1 MSFKF
6 FRNPHAQRA
15 VSVLTGIAF
24 AGSLLLSACGG
35 GATSSGMPQQSSA
48 VSSATKLPASGKA
61 PMFKT
66 PKLSGAKTSNRIA
79 VTATSAAGT
88 GTVQL
93 QLPADGDAE
102 SLAVTLNG
110 KDISGRFMTSGCADG
125 ECMKATVT
133 ATDGYAVKNVVNA
146 SVRKKTGGMASGRIR
161 FAAAGAATSV
171 ANATPASQATALSVT
186 PNAAANATDS
196 DPNDVCDTTAMCPP
210 WMPPSVTFNTLSPG
224 GWKIGSPWI
233 EVNGQKLPGTVSP
246 TCNGAKYVVVVLDR
260 QTLLEKTAAP
270 EASPECFSDSGSLAY
285 GLGNLAASDLAI
297 VGTLLG
303 QVADANL
310 DTTHIGGSAWAKAA
324 PNLVPISY
332 MAIGAAG
339 QPSGSAYENYDRSA
353 LGIGDPQF
361 NVFATGTLQEDAN
374 GNYAFQSSDVIE
386 YAVSPNDPGYF
397 IANTTGSVIAMNL
410 PADLAFPMGALGPLR
425 VIYTLPVPNTP
436 TAPFNGLWLLVLD
449 RTTLQPIPAQPC
461 SGSTFVTPSVL
472 VQPCGNTYAVSGQ
485 VPQSAATANWIRLA
499 GDLSSLG
506 TYQLAILVSVNTV
519 GNTDQATTFQS
530 QEQQQGNPGFPTF
543 AAALQ
548 NIGGSYT
555 LVAGPT
561 FSKTDSYSLVG
572 FNGASNALVGGVA
585 EASTELQQ
593 QGQFGVL
600 HGTLQR
606 NRNGLYQPG
615 QTSQEPQPVFAAK
628 GGLDDSDFAMAIE
641 SVQQPVDWPSSSVL
655 TLLPG
660 ASSNPGQHAAYRFIS
675 HWLLAGYY
683 VKGIAGPHQDDL
695 HYFFSGSSNTWIDY
709 HTMDAANLPFPA
721 TGTWPGFG
729 CLTTTASTCTFQA
742 PGDSAATSFTTADF
756 NAVKAQMSLEVQYLT
771 NMLQFLVTGSTNM
784 KDVVAAGNAN
794 VGLALTGAAATI
806 LGSKFANEQ
815 QLSPATQ
822 VNFSWQSLLGLM
834 GGIASTIANAEGV
847 GELLGPEAW
856 AAASPSAQ
864 KAIKNGVGI
873 SNTIGA
879 LLATIGSGGSLTSKT
894 NGSGIPQPF
903 VQFTTT
909 IGQLA
914 NGELQSQLIVG
925 FDVLSDNLTS
935 DWARLQGIG
944 PRVVDVN
951 DPLYAPNQISQS
963 TALQSLTNASAQTF
977 YFSLLPSFYHVDVWP
992 GVVYTATEN
1001 GTWFQ
1006 PGVGSSQ
1013 GSANPQC
1020 HAFYL
1025 SPNQTPN
1032 PGHLSIY
1039 QGMAPATIG
1048 APLLFNP
1055 DIGFSDIFV
1064 IAGTA
1069 KNPNTKSAFIP
1080 SIDPDLATVLFA
1092 PDQLNIAMQQFVAAN
1107 GPMLQNV
1114 ATQNGNPSGWA
1125 DDMVCDLS
1133 SYSPNGPQAPVP
1145 PPPGKDWFGNTVTT
1159 TTLTSATSN
1168 TLGQDTVLTAV
1179 VKAGDQPVAGGIM
1192 YFSIDGQVV
1201 GKAIV
1206 GADGTATLTLPEATL
1221 GKHSVQADYAPPSG
1235 YAASSTDP
1243 TTLGVYA
1250 GSPDLTV
1257 VAASTS
1263 LDVSYDKP
1271 SQPLALTIG
1280 SVSGMTGDVQ
1290 LSCTGLPAGMSC
1302 KFDTPT
1308 PALTA
1313 DGSVQ
1318 VAVVIGPSVVTEAAL
1333 GLLFLP
1339 MLMIGWRREDGS
1351 MRRRALPALLALCM
1365 AATALT
1371 GCSGDSSSIPRETGT
1386 KTVLINAA
1394 VGGVSRSVAV
1404 DVHID

>member
-1 MSFKF
+1 
-6 FRNPHAQRA
+6 
-15 VSVLTGIAF
+15 
-24 AGSLLLSACGG
+24 
-35 GATSSGMPQQSSA
+35 
-48 VSSATKLPASGKA
+48 
-61 PMFKT
+61 
-66 PKLSGAKTSNRIA
+66 
-79 VTATSAAGT
+79 
-88 GTVQL
+88 
-93 QLPADGDAE
+93 
-102 SLAVTLNG
+102 
-110 KDISGRFMTSGCADG
+110 
-125 ECMKATVT
+125 
-133 ATDGYAVKNVVNA
+133 
-146 SVRKKTGGMASGRIR
+146 
-161 FAAAGAATSV
+161 
-171 ANATPASQATALSVT
+171 
-186 PNAAANATDS
+186 
-196 DPNDVCDTTAMCPP
+196 
-210 WMPPSVTFNTLSPG
+210 
-224 GWKIGSPWI
+224 
-233 EVNGQKLPGTVSP
+233 
-246 TCNGAKYVVVVLDR
+246 
-260 QTLLEKTAAP
+260 
-270 EASPECFSDSGSLAY
+270 
-285 GLGNLAASDLAI
+285 
-297 VGTLLG
+297 
-303 QVADANL
+303 
-310 DTTHIGGSAWAKAA
+310 
-324 PNLVPISY
+324 

-339 QPSGSAYENYDRSA
+339 QPSGSAYENYDNTSPGA
-353 LGIGDPQF
+353 PQL

-374 GNYAFQSSDVIE
+374 GNYAFQSSDVVE

-410 PADLAFPMGALGPLR
+410 PANLTDGRGALRL
-425 VIYTLPVPNTP
+425 IYTLPVPNTP
-436 TAPFNGLWLLVLD
+436 SAPFNGLWLLVLD
-449 RTTLQPIPAQPC
+449 RTTLQPIAAQPC
-461 SGSTFVTPSVL
+461 SGQTFVGPNVVT
-472 VQPCGNTYAVSGQ
+472 QPCGNTYAVAQDVTPST
-485 VPQSAATANWIRLA
+485 ADANWNRLSN
-499 GDLSSLG
+499 DLASLESS
-506 TYQLAILVSVNTV
+506 YQLAILVSVNSV
-519 GNTDQATTFQS
+519 GNTDQPTTFQS
-530 QEQQQGNPGFPTF
+530 QQQQQGNPSFPKF

-548 NIGGSYT
+548 SVGGSYT

-561 FSKTDSYSLVG
+561 FSNADSYSLVG
-572 FNGASNALVGGVA
+572 FYGASNALVGGVA
-585 EASTELQQ
+585 EASTELHQ

-641 SVQQPVDWPSSSVL
+641 SVQQPVDWPSNSAS
-655 TLLPG
+655 TGLPG
-660 ASSNPGQHAAYRFIS
+660 STSIEGQRAAYRFIS

-709 HTMDAANLPFPA
+709 HTMDAANLPFPG
-721 TGTWPGFG
+721 TGTWSNFA
-729 CLTTTASTCTFQA
+729 CLTSTASTCTFQA

-815 QLSPATQ
+815 QLSPTTQ

-847 GELLGPEAW
+847 GELLGPDAW

-894 NGSGIPQPF
+894 NESTIPQPF

-925 FDVLSDNLTS
+925 FDVLADNLTS
-935 DWARLQGIG
+935 DWARLQSIG

-951 DPLYAPNQISQS
+951 DPLYAPNQVSQT
-963 TALQSLTNASAQTF
+963 TALQALTNASAQTF

-992 GVVYTATEN
+992 GVVYTATAN
-1001 GTWFQ
+1001 PTWFQ

-1013 GSANPQC
+1013 GFANPQC

-1064 IAGTA
+1064 IAGAA

-1092 PDQLNIAMQQFVAAN
+1092 PDQLNISMQQFVAAN

-1114 ATQNGNPSGWA
+1114 ATGNGNGSNPSGWPN
-1125 DDMVCDLS
+1125 DNVCDLT
-1133 SYSPNGPQAPVP
+1133 SYSPNGAQAPIP

-1179 VKAGDQPVAGGIM
+1179 VKAGGQPVAGGIM
-1192 YFSIDGQVV
+1192 YFSIDGQAV

-1257 VAASTS
+1257 AAASTS

-1280 SVSGMTGDVQ
+1280 SVAGMAGDVQ

-1308 PALTA
+1308 PTLAA

-1318 VAVVIGPSVVTEAAL
+1318 VSVVIGPSVATEAAL

-1339 MLMIGWRREDGS
+1339 MLVIGWRREDGS
-1351 MRRRALPALLALCM
+1351 VRRRALPALLALCM
-1365 AATALT
+1365 AVTALT

-1394 VGGVSRSVAV
+1394 VGGVSRSVAI